1 LAQKKF
7 ICRIFCPAELPKV
20 FRQPAV
26 CLGVTTLAPPP
37 SGADKALG
45 LRRAQAIARL
55 RNPNLV
61 RMLPLPGGAGLVP
74 IVTDA
79 RRLSDFTF
87 PSGTFRR
94 FDLEQIVCLLLDVL
108 AGLSALHEVLVDGE
122 RFVHGEVCPKH
133 IYIGE
138 HGTAKLVP
146 LTSSHVG
153 SSSKLEE
160 TGYTAPE
167 LVARG
172 KGDPRSDL
180 FSVGVMLW
188 EALAGERL
196 FPEDDDEVET
206 AVAHA
211 GGHDPRKALKR
222 ARVAW
227 AQPLCA
233 IAERASADDPSARYA
248 SALELS
254 NAIARAVGKHLSRVN
269 AESWQDEAPTPVFQ
283 PRLHLPPPR
292 SASPPATV
300 VDIDPKPA
308 DELTTSVVPSVALDE
323 TETHVVRAPARARRA
338 LGIGIS
344 SAALVAVLAVAY
356 IKARPYWPTAPAAT
370 LRDAASRAAP
380 ALWLHVAPATSA
392 STHVAPAPSSAPV
405 VTSPTASTSATTSAT
420 PPMSSATAP
429 KTQSKVKPAAPPR
442 SPRKKPTA
450 PDKSDYGI

>member
-1 LAQKKF
+1 M
-7 ICRIFCPAELPKV
+7 
-20 FRQPAV
+20 
-26 CLGVTTLAPPP
+26 PP
-37 SGADKALG
+37 SGADKAQAV
-45 LRRAQAIARL
+45 RRAQVIARL

-74 IVTDA
+74 VATDA

-94 FDLEQIVCLLLDVL
+94 FDLEQVVRLLLDVL
-108 AGLSALHEVLVDGE
+108 AGLSALHEVTVDGE

-146 LTSSHVG
+146 LTSSHLG
-153 SSSKLEE
+153 SSSKLEV

-167 LVARG
+167 LAAGG
-172 KGDPRSDL
+172 KLDPRADL

-196 FPEDDDEVET
+196 FPENDDEVET
-206 AVAHA
+206 AVARA
-211 GGHDPRKALKR
+211 SGQKPRKALKR

-233 IAERASADDPSARYA
+233 IAERASATDPNARYA

-254 NAIARAVGKHLSRVN
+254 NAIAQAIGKHLSQVN
-269 AESWQDEAPTPVFQ
+269 SESWQDEAPTPVFQ

-308 DELTTSVVPSVALDE
+308 EELTTNVAPSLAFDE
-323 TETHVVRAPARARRA
+323 AETHVVRAPARARRA
-338 LGIGIS
+338 LVLGIS
-344 SAALVAVLAVAY
+344 SAALFAVLAVAY
-356 IKARPYWPTAPAAT
+356 IEARPYWPTAPVAT

-380 ALWLHVAPATSA
+380 AVWLHLAPATSA
-392 STHVAPAPSSAPV
+392 STDVTPPSSSVPV
-405 VTSPTASTSATTSAT
+405 VTSPAASTTAATTAT
-420 PPMSSATAP
+420 PAVSAAAAP
-429 KTQSKVKPAAPPR
+429 KIRAKVKPAPLPR
-442 SPRKKPTA
+442 PARKRPSA